1 MKFCSMHVADITVDK
16 DQYWSYAAYLYIA
29 YIVPTLHTLGWR
41 VNKVKYYLKKYFFGQ
56 KLKNPHFS
64 QDGYGSKKEHR

>member
-1 MKFCSMHVADITVDK
+1 MHVADITVDK

-41 VNKVKYYLKKYFFGQ
+41 VNKGEVLPEKIFFWP
-56 KLKNPHFS
+56 KIEKSPF
-64 QDGYGSKKEHR
+64 